1 VNRLGVILGVIA
13 LFGTTQT
20 TGADAVLPRGER
32 RLEKK
37 PCGSGTFTGTGKCTG
52 AEEPG
57 GVRPFLGTMFQ
68 THTGEA
74 VIVDGAS
81 PSDARFS
88 AMLADRVTGQSIDLD
103 PRLVALLRHVLEKH
117 TGARIELVSG
127 YRSKKLNEMMR
138 KKGHHVASHS
148 QHSLGHA
155 VDFRIVLPGETKGID
170 PRTLEREL
178 RGLGWDGGVG
188 IYTLESDWFV
198 HADVGPRRGWNG

>member
-1 VNRLGVILGVIA
+1 VNRLGVFLGALA

-20 TGADAVLPRGER
+20 TGADAVVPRGER

-37 PCGSGTFTGTGKCTG
+37 SSTSTSTSTTTPTPTDPG
-52 AEEPG
+52 APW
-57 GVRPFLGTMFQ
+57 PLLGTMVQ
-68 THTGEA
+68 THTSEA
-74 VIVDGAS
+74 VIVDESS
-81 PSDARFS
+81 PSNEKFS
-88 AMLADRVTGQSIDLD
+88 AMLADRVTGQAIDLD
-103 PRLVALLRHVLEKH
+103 PRLIGLLRHVLAKH
-117 TGARIELVSG
+117 PGARIELVSG

-155 VDFRIVLPGETKGID
+155 VDFRVVLPNETKGID

-178 RGLGWDGGVG
+178 RDLGWDGGVG